1 MVGTRARWAVG
12 IIILTG
18 AGAWAGAGENEA
30 VSGDLAKF
38 QGKWETQAGASREL
52 RVTLEFTGKKANV
65 VIHTPQGLKI
75 KARGEVR
82 IDESASPK
90 RLDWVGFSA
99 GDFQAIP
106 EIQGVYKLEG
116 EALILCNGGF
126 NGARPVAFEP
136 GDGPLADVVTFR
148 RFEPTKVA
156 DSNRP

>member
-1 MVGTRARWAVG
+1 MTA
-12 IIILTG
+12 
-18 AGAWAGAGENEA
+18 AWAEAGEDGL
-30 VSGDLAKF
+30 VSGDLAKL

-52 RVTLEFTGKKANV
+52 RVTLEFTGKQAHV

-75 KARGEVR
+75 KARGEIR
-82 IDESASPK
+82 IDESTSPK
-90 RLDWVGFSA
+90 RVDWVGFSA

-126 NGARPVAFEP
+126 NGARPVDFAP
-136 GDGPLADVVTFR
+136 GDGPLADVVAFR
-148 RFEPTKVA
+148 RSEPPRVA